1 LVKEKDKDKDN
12 SKPKQS
18 DDEFLEMQENADM
31 SSTSQIL
38 VNREEEP
45 DVLEQEGEKDLDISK
60 YTTEI
65 DTTAYQKFYSGLAD
79 QRQSR
84 VAKLSALPRY
94 KIRINISEDE
104 ANPDWSVKE
113 FEYREI
119 TYKAWEK
126 RQKLTA
132 EWQDMERMADAQLI
146 RLGEVQRLQSER
158 RRASAAGI
166 KPVEKPA
173 ITRINASIEEINEN
187 ISLIEDFKNDAKSGI
202 VDKKTE
208 AEKYGAKIYLGMK
221 DEEVETCRYADL
233 WYVLMACDHKQV
245 HGVPKQV
252 SPSLKSSTSGAQGIG

>member
-1 LVKEKDKDKDN
+1 MVKEKDKEKDK
-12 SKPKQS
+12 SKES
-18 DDEFLEMQENADM
+18 TEDFLEVQENLD
-31 SSTSQIL
+31 SSSGSSQIL
-38 VNREEEP
+38 VNKEDQEP

-60 YTTEI
+60 YTTEV

-104 ANPDWSVKE
+104 TNPEWSIKE

-132 EWQDMERMADAQLI
+132 EWQDMERTADAQLI
-146 RLGEVQRLQSER
+146 RLGEIQRLQVER
-158 RRASAAGI
+158 RRAAAAGI
-166 KPVEKPA
+166 KPLEKPTL
-173 ITRINASIEEINEN
+173 TRINASIEEINEN

-208 AEKYGAKIYLGMK
+208 SEKYGAKIYLGMTV
-221 DEEVETCRYADL
+221 EEVETCRYPDL

-245 HGVPKQV
+245 HGVPKYQ